1 MEKIRSKIAGHTR
14 ISMILLTLLALSGM
28 AAIVSADVGVEV
40 SMLYGTVTLNDADAS
55 PGTVIDAYIDGALRG
70 SFETEASGKYAIAIT
85 GNGLEDEGKVV
96 TFTVGDAA
104 VTETVLWHASIKP
117 RENNLCVGD
126 QSAGD
131 LTAQQST
138 DDNTP
143 SGGTSGGYVS
153 PATTPTKAD
162 AQPASWENVTSAPS
176 VTATLTATSPK
187 KLAEKPET
195 KGVLIG
201 FEAVFAIIGL
211 LTVVYLVR
219 RR

>member
-1 MEKIRSKIAGHTR
+1 
-14 ISMILLTLLALSGM
+14 MILLTLLALSGM
-28 AAIVSADVGVEV
+28 AAITSAEGVEV
-40 SMLYGTVTLNDADAS
+40 SMFYGTVTLNDADAPS
-55 PGTVIDAYIDGALRG
+55 ETVIEAYIDGELRG
-70 SFETEASGKYAIAIT
+70 SDEIDTSGRYFIDIIGT
-85 GNGLEDEGKVV
+85 GSEDGGKVV
-96 TFTVGDAA
+96 TFKVLGAGDAVADQTA
-104 VTETVLWHASIKP
+104 VWHASYQSQE
-117 RENNLCVGD
+117 RNLRVGD